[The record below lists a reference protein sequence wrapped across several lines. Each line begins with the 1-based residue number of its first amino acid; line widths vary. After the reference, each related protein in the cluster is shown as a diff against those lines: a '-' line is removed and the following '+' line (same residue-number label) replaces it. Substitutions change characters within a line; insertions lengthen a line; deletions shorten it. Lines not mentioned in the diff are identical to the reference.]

1 MKVTSFS
8 FLISQKHDHM
18 TYNDFVF
25 VLTRYALVQNVMLN
39 DVGACVYVLFMFV
52 SICIEKCL
60 EYKSNLKG
68 TFSVYHYYMVWMR
81 YAAGAMGFFIL

>member
-39 DVGACVYVLFMFV
+39 DVGACVLCICAIYV
-52 SICIEKCL
+52 C
-60 EYKSNLKG
+60 EY
-68 TFSVYHYYMVWMR
+68 TCMY
-81 YAAGAMGFFIL
+81 

>member
-25 VLTRYALVQNVMLN
+25 VLTRYALVRNVMLN
-39 DVGACVYVLFMFV
+39 DVGACVLCICAIYV
-52 SICIEKCL
+52 C
-60 EYKSNLKG
+60 EYM
-68 TFSVYHYYMVWMR
+68 Y
-81 YAAGAMGFFIL
+81 